1 MVRLFCFVLA
11 SLALSVGSPLFV
23 WPAQGPAATGGT
35 SGTSGTP
42 KAPCQLPAKVSWQTD
57 YRHAMDVAAQ
67 RRTLLVVLFVPP
79 KGDPTPARFESEV
92 LTSAEVS
99 SKMRDFVAVRLAID
113 ARIADGGHE
122 VELLKHP
129 AFGGMAGRPGLAI
142 IDLVHED
149 PDRWGRV
156 VGTLP
161 LEGDRLPK
169 PSDVTALLDAA
180 GALPAGVDPGRT
192 ALSSLPSTGPVA
204 DGPKKPSRFSWRSD
218 YAEAMAAATR
228 EQKMLLVLFCRT
240 GKCPLAE
247 QFEAAALSDPAVA
260 EKLTGMV
267 RVRLPLDAKAKL
279 EGREVELLKDPAFA
293 EMLELPG
300 IAMID
305 LVRKDSKFYGQVVSV
320 FPFVGDRVYT
330 ADELKV
336 MLDLPPGTLTQRTLI
351 YAVRTHPER
360 PASTSGELS
369 PLLAQEAESHSEYQ
383 ARINRQGHHFWE
395 SRFHRI
401 NALLGGGM
409 TSSEVCAESW
419 PGQGLLQAAIECV
432 RCWRLSSGHWGA
444 VSGAHRA
451 YGYDMKRGSN
461 GVWYATGIFGRSY

>member
-1 MVRLFCFVLA
+1 MD
-11 SLALSVGSPLFV
+11 
-23 WPAQGPAATGGT
+23 AA
-35 SGTSGTP
+35 
-42 KAPCQLPAKVSWQTD
+42 A
-57 YRHAMDVAAQ
+57 R

-79 KGDPTPARFESEV
+79 KQEPTSARFESEV
-92 LTSAEVS
+92 LTSVEVS
-99 SKMRDFVAVRLAID
+99 SRMRGCVAVRLPVD
-113 ARIADGGHE
+113 ARIRDAEQE

-129 AFGGMAGRPGLAI
+129 AFAAMAGQGGLAV

-149 PDRWGRV
+149 PERYGRV

-161 LEGDRLPK
+161 LKDDLLPK
-169 PSDVTALLDAA
+169 PGEVSALLDSAA
-180 GALPAGVDPGRT
+180 PPPADGEAGRT
-192 ALSSLPSTGPVA
+192 VLSSLPSRSPLA
-204 DGPKKPSRFSWRSD
+204 DGIKKPSPLTWRSD
-218 YAEAMAAATR
+218 YGEAMAAATR

-240 GKCPLAE
+240 GKCQLSE
-247 QFEAAALSDPAVA
+247 RFEAGALSDPAVA
-260 EKLTGMV
+260 EKLAGMV
-267 RVRLPLDAKAKL
+267 RSRLPLDAQAKL
-279 EGREVELLKDPAFA
+279 DGREVELLKDPAFA
-293 EMLELPG
+293 EMLGLPG
-300 IAMID
+300 IAIID
-305 LVRKDSKFYGQVVSV
+305 VAHKDSKFYGQVVSV
-320 FPFVGDRVYT
+320 FPFLGDRVYT
-330 ADELKV
+330 TDELKV

-360 PASTSGELS
+360 PASSSGELS
-369 PLLAQEAESHSEYQ
+369 PVLAQEAESHSEYQ

-395 SRFHRI
+395 TRFHRI

-461 GVWYATGIFGRSY
+461 SVWYATGIFGRSY